1 MSARK
6 PGHPASTWTSS
17 NPEITS
23 REESEIPKF
32 LAIQVAFFL
41 QALLTTVP
49 RKKEITHA
57 EISST
62 RSCDA
67 AVAREKEEEP
77 VAMATDVPLSS
88 RRHIQLEVQ

>member
-1 MSARK
+1 MSASK

-17 NPEITS
+17 NPEITA

-32 LAIQVAFFL
+32 LAIQA
-41 QALLTTVP
+41 
-49 RKKEITHA
+49 K
-57 EISST
+57 ISST

-77 VAMATDVPLSS
+77 AAMATDVPLSS
-88 RRHIQLEVQ
+88 RRHVQLEVQ